1 MAYSSKADLLTEIS
15 EDELIQLT
23 DDESAGIV
31 NEARVTAAIA
41 KADGIIDSYCGQ
53 VETVPFG
60 SGGAAVPAVIK
71 QHSITIAIYFIYSR
85 RSVAPEI
92 RKENYK
98 DAISHLKDISTGK
111 ASLPIP
117 GEDTLEDD
125 IQTSR
130 TDDDRTFSTGK
141 KSDGSTGSL
150 DNY

>member
-1 MAYSSKADLLTEIS
+1 MPYSLKADFLTEIS

-53 VETVPFG
+53 VETVPFTT
-60 SGGAAVPAVIK
+60 VPPVIK

-92 RKENYK
+92 RAQNYK
-98 DAISHLKDISTGK
+98 DAIAHLKDISTGK
-111 ASLPIP
+111 ATI
-117 GEDTLEDD
+117 GATTTADYEDNIEV
-125 IQTSR
+125 SR
-130 TDDDRTFSTGK
+130 TEGDRTFTTGK